1 MSKNANFIG
10 QPIFSQLLNF
20 LPKEKINKI
29 SVQYQGDHYVKRFK
43 TYDHLV
49 TMLYSSFHNCR
60 SIREVVT
67 GMMACQHKLEHL
79 GITDYAK
86 RSTLSDSN
94 KRRDSSIFEQ
104 IYYSIFQR
112 YCSILSDSQ
121 INNLDRKLFIVDST
135 TISLFQEILKNAG
148 PPPLNGKRKGGIKA
162 HVLMRSDQ
170 DVPCLVRMSS
180 GATHDSPFLKD
191 IQLPKNSILVFD
203 RGYKNY
209 EQYQRLDE
217 QKITWVTRRNVN
229 AVFEVIED
237 LTIDEIQM
245 SKGVLSDERIILGNK
260 VNKLQK
266 RVKARR
272 ITYYDSVSKTTF
284 EFLTNNLKM
293 TPSDVAM
300 IYQKRWQIEIL
311 FKRLKQN
318 NQLKYFLGDN
328 PNAIKIQI
336 WCSLIADLIIKIIQK
351 KVKRPWSFAN
361 LSSMIRIHLMSYTS
375 LLKFLENPDKN
386 NFNPK
391 ENTYQLS
398 LFSSS

>member
-20 LPKEKINKI
+20 LPKEKIRKI
-29 SVQYQGDHYVKRFK
+29 SLQYQGDHYVKRFK

-104 IYYSIFQR
+104 IYYSIFKQ
-112 YCSILSDSQ
+112 YSSFLSDSQ
-121 INNLDRKLFIVDST
+121 LDSLNRRLFIVDST

-170 DVPCLVRMSS
+170 DVPCLIRMSS
-180 GATHDSPFLKD
+180 GATHDSTFLKN
-191 IQLPKNSILVFD
+191 IQLPKHSILVFD

-237 LTIDEIQM
+237 LVIDEVEV
-245 SKGVLSDERIILGNK
+245 SKGVQGDQRIILGNK
-260 VNKLQK
+260 VNKRQK
-266 RVKARR
+266 RIKARR
-272 ITYYDSVSKTTF
+272 VTYYDSVSKTTF

-293 TPSDVAM
+293 TPSDIAM

-351 KVKRPWSFAN
+351 RVKRPWSFAN

-386 NFNPK
+386 NFSTK
-391 ENTYQLS
+391 ETNHQLS
-398 LFSSS
+398 LFSSD